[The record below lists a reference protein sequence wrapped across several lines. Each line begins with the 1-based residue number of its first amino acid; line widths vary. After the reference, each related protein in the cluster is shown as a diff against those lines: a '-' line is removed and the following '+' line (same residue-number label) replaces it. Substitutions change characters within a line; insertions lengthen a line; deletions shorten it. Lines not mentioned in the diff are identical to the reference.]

1 MMITRRESLHR
12 FIRLA
17 ALAPL
22 GLAAAC
28 MAGQD
33 TVDETE
39 QGLTEAVDG
48 DAEADALAEADTVI
62 DVDPEVARQHF
73 AAMERCLREHGID
86 RPPGGKFR
94 IRVDGPPPGDEGA
107 RGKRVLYRVR
117 GEVSPADRADAKGE
131 VIELDAR
138 TRDAMRACAAQVGF
152 PGRPAR

>member
-1 MMITRRESLHR
+1 MMITRRESLHT

-33 TVDETE
+33 AVDEPE
-39 QGLTEAVDG
+39 QGLTEALDG
-48 DAEADALAEADTVI
+48 DAEGDALAEADTVI
-62 DVDPEVARQHF
+62 DVDPDVARQHF
-73 AAMERCLREHGID
+73 AAMERCLREHGVEK
-86 RPPGGKFR
+86 PPAGKFR
-94 IRVDGPPPGDEGA
+94 IRVDGPPPGDQSA
-107 RGKRVLYRVR
+107 RRMRVLYRVR
-117 GEVSPADRADAKGE
+117 GDVSPDDRAAAKGP